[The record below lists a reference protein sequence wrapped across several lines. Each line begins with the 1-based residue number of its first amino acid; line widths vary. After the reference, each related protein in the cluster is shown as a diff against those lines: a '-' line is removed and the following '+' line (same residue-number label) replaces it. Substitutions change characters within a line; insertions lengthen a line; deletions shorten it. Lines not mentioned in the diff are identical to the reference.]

1 MRLVTHN
8 GVMTQPV
15 LKARTLVTE
24 DGVPIE
30 ALVAPA
36 SSNAVA
42 RA

>member
-1 MRLVTHN
+1 MDFAPTFCAML
-8 GVMTQPV
+8 GVDLPDV
-15 LKARTLVTE
+15 